1 MGAVLLRLAL
11 LALGMGLVE
20 IGLTDALG
28 QGSLIGWAVVFA
40 GGVPLVLAGTAGFVG
55 PLVGAGPGR
64 GERGN
69 D

>member
-11 LALGMGLVE
+11 LALGMGLIE

-28 QGSLIGWAVVFA
+28 RGSPAGWALVLLA
-40 GGVPLVLAGTAGFVG
+40 GLPLVLVGTAGVIG
-55 PLVGAGPGR
+55 PLIGIRRDR
-64 GERGN
+64 GGSGN